1 MILIIGVDKM
11 DDTKEIERKL
21 QELSTSFIL
30 LFDKL
35 RYKDIISQ
43 EEYDTHTK
51 VKKEFLKKID
61 DN

>member
-1 MILIIGVDKM
+1 M